1 MLLLQAGN
9 SLTDILRLGLS
20 VGGCEMNWAAA
31 SLAISLIYQI
41 SL

>member
-20 VGGCEMNWAAA
+20 VGGCEMNWA
-31 SLAISLIYQI
+31 ISLIYQI